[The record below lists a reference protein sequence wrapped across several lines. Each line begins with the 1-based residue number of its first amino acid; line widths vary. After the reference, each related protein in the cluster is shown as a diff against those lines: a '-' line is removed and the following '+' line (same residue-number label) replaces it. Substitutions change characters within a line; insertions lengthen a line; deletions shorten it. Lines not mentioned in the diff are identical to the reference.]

1 MLSCWS
7 KRDILPLEAI
17 SKRSKRRSG
26 SCGTSINS
34 FIATALAEKLSAFLT
49 KEYLE
54 MRADRSSEEKFQQ
67 ALSEVPD
74 IEPAEYD
81 CL

>member
-1 MLSCWS
+1 MS
-7 KRDILPLEAI
+7 AI
-17 SKRSKRRSG
+17 SLRLPNSIHNKVREVAQQE
-26 SCGTSINS
+26 GTSINS

-54 MRADRSSEEKFQQ
+54 KRAERSSEKKFQQ

-74 IEPAEYD
+74 IEPQEHD
-81 CL
+81 RL

>member
-1 MLSCWS
+1 MS
-7 KRDILPLEAI
+7 AI
-17 SKRSKRRSG
+17 SLRLPNSIHNKVREVAQQE
-26 SCGTSINS
+26 GTSINS
-34 FIATALAEKLSAFLT
+34 FIATALAEKLSALLT

-74 IEPAEYD
+74 IEPPEYD
-81 CL
+81 RL

>member
-1 MLSCWS
+1 MS
-7 KRDILPLEAI
+7 AI
-17 SKRSKRRSG
+17 SLRLPNSIHNKVREVAQQE
-26 SCGTSINS
+26 GTSINS

-54 MRADRSSEEKFQQ
+54 KRAERSSEEKFQK

-74 IEPAEYD
+74 IEPQDYD
-81 CL
+81 RL

>member
-1 MLSCWS
+1 MS
-7 KRDILPLEAI
+7 AI
-17 SKRSKRRSG
+17 SLRLPNSIHNKVREVAQQE
-26 SCGTSINS
+26 GTSINS

-54 MRADRSSEEKFQQ
+54 KRAERSSEEKFKQ

-74 IEPAEYD
+74 IEPQEYD
-81 CL
+81 RL

>member
-1 MLSCWS
+1 MS
-7 KRDILPLEAI
+7 AI
-17 SKRSKRRSG
+17 SLRLPNSIHNKVREVAQQE
-26 SCGTSINS
+26 GTSINS

-54 MRADRSSEEKFQQ
+54 KRAELSSEEKFQK

-74 IEPAEYD
+74 IEPQDYD
-81 CL
+81 TLETG

>member
-1 MLSCWS
+1 MS
-7 KRDILPLEAI
+7 AI
-17 SKRSKRRSG
+17 SLRLPNSIHNKVREVAQQE
-26 SCGTSINS
+26 GTSINS

-54 MRADRSSEEKFQQ
+54 KRAERSSEKTFQQ

-74 IEPAEYD
+74 IEPQEHD
-81 CL
+81 RL